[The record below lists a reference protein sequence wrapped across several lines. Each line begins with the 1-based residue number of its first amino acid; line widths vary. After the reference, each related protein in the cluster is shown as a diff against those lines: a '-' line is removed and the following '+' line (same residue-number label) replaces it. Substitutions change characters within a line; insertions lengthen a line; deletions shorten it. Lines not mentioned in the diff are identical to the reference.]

1 MLANNLINNLTNNH
15 YNNSDDD
22 INLREV
28 LDWTS

>member
-15 YNNSDDD
+15 YNNSDGD
-22 INLREV
+22 INFREV